1 MDGKRTK
8 DELIA
13 LLNDLYYDR
22 KREAGTLSVK
32 QRETTTNLPLA
43 GMDIDARVTG
53 RVADVKI
60 VQQFKNDFPEH
71 LEATYI
77 FPLSG
82 SASVNSFTMKVDGRV
97 VQGVIAERQQARQQ
111 YQQAIEDGK
120 RAAIMEQERDDI
132 FTVNVGNIPP
142 GQSITI
148 ILEYTEKLQHFDDG
162 CTEIRLPLVIAP
174 RYIPGEELDRDCVG
188 KGFAADTD
196 RVPDASRISPPRL
209 ADGFKPDIP
218 LGITVDIA
226 TQGSIADLACTQHAV
241 KTTLANSQKG
251 SGSVRV
257 SLARRHEL
265 ADRDF
270 VLRWRQPLSDV
281 TSMAVTTPYP
291 GKRSSRLA
299 MLSLVAPPASVGTRV
314 KRDIIFLVDRS
325 GSMAG
330 EKIISAKRACQFLL
344 SSLGPEDRFAVD
356 AFDHESIWLHDDDML
371 EGRLLPATEAN
382 IEAGLRFI
390 DRNDARGG
398 TEILG
403 ALKESVSLF
412 AEEGETGNL
421 PVIVLITDG
430 QIADEHSAL
439 KYANSKI
446 RGVRVFSVG
455 VDSAVNFGFLS
466 QLARIARGTS
476 TFVAPGEELEE
487 ALRQI
492 ARDIGAPAVT
502 EIKIEASH
510 CSIVRGTMSPAR
522 PLDLFEGRTSD
533 LYFEFKEEPGKA
545 AEFVVTGRYADGS
558 IYRQTVS
565 ASEGGPGVGRLW
577 ARKYIGDLEDRYRS
591 GRGNLDKLKANIIE
605 ISLEFSVLSR
615 FTAFTCVDDEK
626 VNETGDLREVVQPV
640 PMPQGWTM
648 TGSSSLFGAIGTGS
662 FSHNNFLGQ
671 IGDAGLNTMYGSTLG
686 AQSQSSG
693 WGAPPTGGAWDS
705 PPPPASAGGSWGASA
720 PLPQNPGGNWGTTRQ
735 SRSASQPGG
744 KLRKLG
750 GNSGPLARVS
760 KAVDEYERVWKES
773 WELIENG
780 SLPDEALLEEVARE
794 LSDALDDH
802 PVGFKMNAIIRHAHS
817 SLKSF
822 VSALRAP
829 NLTIPAIKALRA
841 QLNAGFEQA
850 VTDARAAI
858 KNALGKG
865 SAFWE
870 STV

>member
-1 MDGKRTK
+1 MDGKRTSN
-8 DELIA
+8 ELIA

-60 VQQFKNDFPEH
+60 VQQFKNEFPEH
-71 LEATYI
+71 LEAIYI

-82 SASVNSFTMKVDGRV
+82 SASVNSFTMKVDGRIV
-97 VQGVIAERQQARQQ
+97 EGVIVERQQARQQ
-111 YQQAIEDGK
+111 YQQAIEEGK

-142 GQSITI
+142 GESITI

-188 KGFAADTD
+188 KGYAADTD

-226 TQGSIADLACTQHAV
+226 APGAIADMACSQHAV
-241 KTTLANSQKG
+241 KTSLED

-257 SLARRHEL
+257 SLARRHEI
-265 ADRDF
+265 ANRDF

-281 TSMAVTTPYP
+281 TAMAVTAPYP
-291 GKRSSRLA
+291 DKPSSRLA
-299 MLSLVAPPASVGTRV
+299 MLSLVAPPASAGTRV

-344 SSLGPEDRFAVD
+344 SSLGPEDRFAID
-356 AFDHESIWLHDDDML
+356 AFDHESVWLHDDDML
-371 EGRLLPATEAN
+371 EGRLLPATEEN

-412 AEEGETGNL
+412 AEEGVTANL

-455 VDSAVNFGFLS
+455 VDSAVNFGFLG

-476 TFVAPGEELEE
+476 TFVTPGEELEE

-492 ARDIGAPAVT
+492 ARDIGAPSVT
-502 EIKIEASH
+502 EIKVEASH
-510 CSIVRGTMSPAR
+510 CSIVRGTMSPSR

-533 LYFEFKEEPGKA
+533 LFFEYNEEAGKT
-545 AEFVVTGRYADGS
+545 AEVILTGKYADGS
-558 IYRQTVS
+558 VYRQRVVLADTDT
-565 ASEGGPGVGRLW
+565 AAECRGVGRLW

-591 GRGNLDKLKANIIE
+591 GRGNLEKLKAAIVE
-605 ISLEFSVLSR
+605 ISLKFSVLSR

-626 VNETGDLREVVQPV
+626 VNETGDLRELVQPV
-640 PMPQGWTM
+640 PMPQGWSM
-648 TGSSSLFGAIGTGS
+648 TGSSSTFGAIGKAC
-662 FSHNNFLGQ
+662 FSQNAFMHRA
-671 IGDAGLNTMYGSTLG
+671 GDAGLNTISGG
-686 AQSQSSG
+686 AFNAQPQSSG
-693 WGAPPTGGAWDS
+693 WGAPPAGGAWDS
-705 PPPPASAGGSWGASA
+705 PPPPASSGGWGSSS
-720 PLPQNPGGNWGTTRQ
+720 PLLQNPGGNGGTTRQ

-760 KAVDEYERVWKES
+760 RAVDEYERVWKES

-780 SLPDEALLEEVARE
+780 GLPDAAALEEVAGE
-794 LSDALDDH
+794 LCEALDDH
-802 PVGFKMNAIIRHAHS
+802 PVGFKMHAIMRHSNS

-850 VTDARAAI
+850 VADARAAI
-858 KNALGKG
+858 KSALGKG

>member
-13 LLNDLYYDR
+13 LLNDLFYDR
-22 KREAGTLSVK
+22 KREVGTLSVK

-60 VQQFKNDFPEH
+60 VQQFKNEFPEH

-97 VQGVIAERQQARQQ
+97 VEGVIAERQQARQQ

-209 ADGFKPDIP
+209 AEGFKPDIP

-226 TQGSIADLACTQHAV
+226 GQEAIADLACTQHAV
-241 KTTLANSQKG
+241 KTSLEN

-270 VLRWRQPLSDV
+270 VLRWRQPVEDV
-281 TSMAVTTPYP
+281 TAMAVSTPYP
-291 GKRSSRLA
+291 GKQSGHLA
-299 MLSLVAPPASVGTRV
+299 MLSLVAPPASAGTRV
-314 KRDIIFLVDRS
+314 KRDIVFLVDRS

-330 EKIISAKRACQFLL
+330 EKIVSARRACQFLL
-344 SSLGPEDRFAVD
+344 SSLGPDDRFAID

-371 EGRLLPATEAN
+371 EGRLLPATEEN

-412 AEEGETGNL
+412 AEEGETKNL

-455 VDSAVNFGFLS
+455 VDTAVNFGFLS

-476 TFVAPGEELEE
+476 TFVTPGEELEE

-502 EIKIEASH
+502 EVKIEASH
-510 CSIVRGTMSPAR
+510 GSIVRGTMSPSR

-533 LYFEFKEEPGKA
+533 LFFEYREESGKT
-545 AEFVVTGRYADGS
+545 AEFVVTGKYADGS
-558 IYRQTVS
+558 EYRQTVV
-565 ASEGGPGVGRLW
+565 AGKGGPGVGRLW
-577 ARKYIGDLEDRYRS
+577 ARRYIGDLEDRYRS
-591 GRGNLDKLKANIIE
+591 GRGNLDKIKGTIIE
-605 ISLEFSVLSR
+605 ISLKFSVLSR

-626 VNETGDLREVVQPV
+626 VNLNGDLREVVQPV
-640 PMPQGWTM
+640 PMPQGWSS
-648 TGSSSLFGAIGTGS
+648 TGFSSMAFGGPGVRFSRSSSGDTISGS
-662 FSHNNFLGQ
+662 MN
-671 IGDAGLNTMYGSTLG
+671 
-686 AQSQSSG
+686 QSMSYG
-693 WGAPPTGGAWDS
+693 WGAPPSGGAWDC
-705 PPPPASAGGSWGASA
+705 PPPPASAGNSWGAGFSA
-720 PLPQNPGGNWGTTRQ
+720 PQSQNPGSNWAMPKR

-744 KLRKLG
+744 TLRRLG

-760 KAVDEYERVWKES
+760 KAVDEYERVWRES

-780 SLPDEALLEEVARE
+780 SLPDVVALEEIARE

-802 PVGFKMNAIIRHAHS
+802 PVGFKMHAIMRHSNS

-850 VTDARAAI
+850 VADARAAI
-858 KNALGKG
+858 TSALGKG